1 MEKNMELREIVTFL
15 EVARQNSFSKAAKK
29 LGYSQAAVTIQI
41 KQLEQ
46 ELGVLLFD
54 RIGKQTTLTYQ
65 GSVFYKYGVEVVRG
79 LEQAKTAVTDSGE
92 LAGKLRIG
100 AVESICASVFPQ
112 LLQEYHRL
120 HPKVHIE
127 IVTDTPG
134 VLLEKVR
141 RNELDFVYLTDERI
155 YDNKLLKGLE
165 EAEEVCFVASTE
177 HPLFARE
184 KVRLEEVICEPFIL
198 TEKHVSYRYTLDRY
212 LAAEGLEIVPFLEI
226 GNTDYIIRQLV
237 NNEGLSFLP
246 KFAVR
251 HEIEKGRL
259 GILKVE
265 GFHMSI
271 WRQIIYHKDKWV
283 TREMEGFFRLAQN
296 HTLY

>member
-1 MEKNMELREIVTFL
+1 MELREIITFL
-15 EVARQNSFSKAAKK
+15 EVAQQNSFSKAARQ

-65 GSVFYKYGVEVVRG
+65 GSAFYEYAVEVVRS
-79 LEQAKTAVTDSGE
+79 LEQAKVAV
-92 LAGKLRIG
+92 AGTEKLTGGLRLG
-100 AVESICASVFPQ
+100 SVESICASVFPE

-120 HPKVHIE
+120 YPEVHIS
-127 IVTDTPG
+127 IVTDTPEK
-134 VLLEKVR
+134 LLEKIN

-155 YDNKLLKGLE
+155 YDNKLVKALE

-177 HPLFARE
+177 HHLM
-184 KVRLEEVICEPFIL
+184 KKDKLRLEEVIVEPFIL
-198 TEKHVSYRYTLDRY
+198 TEKDVSYRYILDKY
-212 LAAEGLEIVPFLEI
+212 LAARGEEIVPFLEI

-237 NNEGLSFLP
+237 NNEGVSFLP
-246 KFAVR
+246 KFTVR
-251 HEIEKGRL
+251 TEIENGRL
-259 GILKVE
+259 GILNVE
-265 GFHMSI
+265 EFHMSI

-283 TREMEGFFRLAQN
+283 TREMEAFFDLARD
-296 HTLY
+296 YGK